1 MWRKWRQVL
10 TPLNVIS
17 TLPLLFA
24 MLCGG
29 YLSYRYN
36 ILLRENRDLVV
47 HTYQVINAIDGL
59 LIRLEDAE
67 TGQRGYII
75 TGDASYLAPYERTS
89 VDLPN
94 ALAALDRLVV
104 DNHPQVSRVASL
116 RTAVT
121 AKIDELGTT
130 IVLRQNKGFDAARS
144 AVITNDGKRTM
155 DEIRAIVGAMTA
167 EEKRLLDDRTA
178 DAAKAERL
186 IVGVAFL
193 GGILSLV
200 GRAVAALAVS
210 NYRRRRKTRD
220 ENISG
225 RGWEQFDHRPLR
237 L

>member
-1 MWRKWRQVL
+1 MQFSAAREL
-10 TPLNVIS
+10 DNVEEMATGFDAFERHQHAAPS
-17 TLPLLFA
+17 FCDA
-24 MLCGG
+24 VRG

-89 VDLPN
+89 VDLPG

-104 DNHPQVSRVASL
+104 DNRLQLSRVASL
-116 RTAVT
+116 RAAVT
-121 AKIDELGTT
+121 AKIDELGVT
-130 IVLRQNKGFDAARS
+130 IALRQNKGLDAARS

-167 EEKRLLDDRTA
+167 EEKRLLDNRTA

-210 NYRRRRKTRD
+210 NYRRRRKTRH
-220 ENISG
+220 ENISS
-225 RGWEQFDHRPLR
+225 RG
-237 L
+237 

>member
-1 MWRKWRQVL
+1 MWRKCRQVL
-10 TPLNVIS
+10 TPLNIIS

-94 ALAALDRLVV
+94 ALAALDRLVA

-167 EEKRLLDDRTA
+167 EEKRLLYDRTA

-193 GGILSLV
+193 GGILSLI

-210 NYRRRRKTRD
+210 NYRRRRTTKH

-225 RGWEQFDHRPLR
+225 RG
-237 L
+237 

>member
-1 MWRKWRQVL
+1 MQLSAVRELGKVRKWRQVL
-10 TPLNVIS
+10 TPLNIIS

-47 HTYQVINAIDGL
+47 HTYQVINAIDGFL
-59 LIRLEDAE
+59 VRLEDAE

-89 VDLPN
+89 MDLPN
-94 ALAALDRLVV
+94 ALAELDRLVV
-104 DNHPQVSRVASL
+104 DSHLQLSRIASL
-116 RTAVT
+116 RAAVT

-130 IVLRQNKGFDAARS
+130 IALRRNQGFDAARS

-155 DEIRAIVGAMTA
+155 DEIRAIIGAMTA
-167 EEKRLLDDRTA
+167 EEKRLLGNRTA
-178 DAAKAERL
+178 DTAKTERL
-186 IVGVAFL
+186 IIGVAFL

-210 NYRRRRKTRD
+210 NYRRRKTRD

-225 RGWEQFDHRPLR
+225 RG
-237 L
+237 

>member
-10 TPLNVIS
+10 TPLNIIS

-121 AKIDELGTT
+121 AKIDELGMT
-130 IVLRQNKGFDAARS
+130 IALRQSKGFDAARS

-155 DEIRAIVGAMTA
+155 DEIRAIVGAMTT
-167 EEKRLLDDRTA
+167 EEKRLLDNRTA
-178 DAAKAERL
+178 DAARAERL

-193 GGILSLV
+193 GGILSLI

-210 NYRRRRKTRD
+210 NYRRRRTTKH
-220 ENISG
+220 ENISD
-225 RGWEQFDHRPLR
+225 RG
-237 L
+237 

>member
-10 TPLNVIS
+10 TPLNIIS

-104 DNHPQVSRVASL
+104 DNHPQVSRVTLL
-116 RTAVT
+116 RAAVT

-130 IVLRQNKGFDAARS
+130 ILLRNKGFDAARS

-167 EEKRLLDDRTA
+167 EEKRLLDNRTA

-210 NYRRRRKTRD
+210 NYRRRRKTKH

-225 RGWEQFDHRPLR
+225 RG
-237 L
+237 